1 MSSWIK
7 VYAENEDM
15 QDVNS
20 FVVDL
25 QSLLEKHD
33 VWMNVE
39 ESADDDFHVVEFNHN
54 GSDEETDWWVEMIDL
69 WPNSAVTMK

>member
-54 GSDEETDWWVEMIDL
+54 
-69 WPNSAVTMK
+69 A